1 MNFDCNEFYK
11 VIVDTQNI
19 NYNPL
24 KEIKVT
30 NEFYECVIAKCR
42 PEIISEDTSQGL
54 IVKFTGTPIV
64 IDDTIDDDYEL
75 IF

>member
-11 VIVDTQNI
+11 VIADTQNI

-30 NEFYECVIAKCR
+30 NEFYEYVIAKCQA
-42 PEIISEDTSQGL
+42 EIISEDASQGL
-54 IVKFTGTPIV
+54 TAKFTGIPIV
-64 IDDTIDDDYEL
+64 IDDTIDDDYEF

>member
-11 VIVDTQNI
+11 VIVNTQNI
-19 NYNPL
+19 NYNHL

-42 PEIISEDTSQGL
+42 TEIISEDAPQGL
-54 IVKFTGTPIV
+54 IGKFTGIPIV

>member
-1 MNFDCNEFYK
+1 MNFDCNELYK

-42 PEIISEDTSQGL
+42 TEIISEN
-54 IVKFTGTPIV
+54 TPQ
-64 IDDTIDDDYEL
+64 
-75 IF
+75 